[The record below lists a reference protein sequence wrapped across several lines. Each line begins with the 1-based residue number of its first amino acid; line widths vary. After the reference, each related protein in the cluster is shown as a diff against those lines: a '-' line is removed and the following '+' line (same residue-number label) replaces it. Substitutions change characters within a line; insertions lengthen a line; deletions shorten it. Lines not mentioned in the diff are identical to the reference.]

1 MFLSNCLDLWYENSQ
16 QEIPRIFSDPERN
29 KEEYLFQNPVFVIG
43 DYREI
48 IFKDMSGFLI
58 R

>member
-1 MFLSNCLDLWYENSQ
+1 MDLWYENSQ
-16 QEIPRIFSDPERN
+16 QEIPRIIPDPERN
-29 KEEYLFQNPVFVIG
+29 KEEHFFRNPVFVIR

>member
-1 MFLSNCLDLWYENSQ
+1 MFLSNCVDLWYENSQ
-16 QEIPRIFSDPERN
+16 QEIPGINPDPERN
-29 KEEYLFQNPVFVIG
+29 KEEYFFRNPVFVIG